1 MHIISRFKTLR
12 RLLLPKCPYHNGFS
26 FRCMH
31 SDSYEWLNSEFCDH
45 LDTLRRKWLNA
56 SCPVTLD
63 HPIDQWIS
71 QTRRKCLV
79 GEIRNDELDSL
90 SKKLNEMD
98 VSPEQLIEALELLSL
113 WPNVIG
119 TFPFVPNFEEYLIIK
134 LRNILHK
141 ISLELCFLNKTNK
154 QFQTDPP
161 LANKLQ
167 MLSIGNLW
175 SFIDKPGKWDS
186 VHYQIALKLCHKDG
200 GRIIRA
206 FRNVSVHNY
215 LKLLGLL
222 SRISSPPSN
231 LHYYF
236 LVYKFYDLYDSLTI
250 DQKIVTLVRLQLLNV
265 TLYKDNELFKKLC
278 SKIIDDLPLIIRT
291 QNSFEVRS
299 TFQFIRALVNL
310 FPNKFKEINCLDQ
323 VKDEE
328 SLLYLCSDLLQFV
341 NGHSINR
348 ACFATC
354 KKNNIL
360 HSDIY
365 PISNLITSKGVSL
378 ENKNELLR
386 KVSTVMEK
394 ILLADHWFGLKK
406 IVFVDVMLKLTMSN
420 CIDPKLIELFLNSSF
435 FFQSRGVPFK
445 KYCYSNNKSI
455 GIKIAIIDTYL
466 QLFHNYSSPEKMK
479 NFRSSLYIGT
489 LSDRDGEFESLKFMK
504 CRDNFIKIKNF
515 VLEKLGDEN
524 LLRECKV
531 LPHHEYTQIIWV
543 TDKQTGRISKFPSG
557 FDDYSNGD
565 IKKPYSNELNWYAL
579 SFSLVNTLQPITVEI
594 HGEKISPYVTCIKRL
609 GYKVYFI
616 TLSENDDSV
625 DPALSYV
632 SALMKSFDR

>member
-45 LDTLRRKWLNA
+45 LETLRRKWLNA

-222 SRISSPPSN
+222 SRI
-231 LHYYF
+231 
-236 LVYKFYDLYDSLTI
+236 
-250 DQKIVTLVRLQLLNV
+250 R
-265 TLYKDNELFKKLC
+265 
-278 SKIIDDLPLIIRT
+278 
-291 QNSFEVRS
+291 
-299 TFQFIRALVNL
+299 
-310 FPNKFKEINCLDQ
+310 
-323 VKDEE
+323 
-328 SLLYLCSDLLQFV
+328 
-341 NGHSINR
+341 
-348 ACFATC
+348 
-354 KKNNIL
+354 
-360 HSDIY
+360 
-365 PISNLITSKGVSL
+365 
-378 ENKNELLR
+378 
-386 KVSTVMEK
+386 
-394 ILLADHWFGLKK
+394 
-406 IVFVDVMLKLTMSN
+406 
-420 CIDPKLIELFLNSSF
+420 
-435 FFQSRGVPFK
+435 
-445 KYCYSNNKSI
+445 
-455 GIKIAIIDTYL
+455 
-466 QLFHNYSSPEKMK
+466 
-479 NFRSSLYIGT
+479 T

-504 CRDNFIKIKNF
+504 CRDNFINIKNF

-632 SALMKSFDR
+632 SALMKSFDG